1 MHIPSLL
8 ALPFLP
14 LVLSA
19 HLRFTIPASAA
30 LQPSS
35 LPPSTSAT
43 LTTLS
48 TQYTASL
55 RSDNSFGFRNV
66 SAGSYLL
73 DVHCHS
79 WVFAPLRVDVTDGN
93 VAGVAGE
100 GVEAWG
106 TFRGNEWGNKG
117 EAAVV
122 EREKEVWGFNV
133 RPMGPKEYLVERVGC
148 MCSPICYICTALRL
162 RECEMKL

>member
-1 MHIPSLL
+1 MHILSVL

-19 HLRFTIPASAA
+19 HLRFTIPPSAA
-30 LQPSS
+30 LAPNT

-43 LTTLS
+43 LTTLNA
-48 TQYTASL
+48 QYTASL
-55 RSDNSFGFRNV
+55 RADNSFDFRNV

-73 DVHCHS
+73 DVHCHT
-79 WVFAPLRVDVTDGN
+79 WAFAPLRVDVTDGN
-93 VAGVAGE
+93 VAGAAGE
-100 GVEAWG
+100 SVEAWG

-122 EREKEVWGFNV
+122 VREKDVWLFAV
-133 RPMGPKEYLVERVGC
+133 KAMGAKEYLVERVGC
-148 MCSPICYICTALRL
+148 MCFSIPLIITA
-162 RECEMKL
+162 